1 MESSKRRSFQ
11 DRPTR
16 SVCWLLRS
24 APWQLSC
31 SGYGK
36 HSINV
41 KVSDCCIRLPPGWRT
56 TCVTTLSSDR
66 NVAGSQLATEAD
78 VEQRLANVIKEWTES
93 KLDLPEEESSELYQ
107 RFLAATGPA
116 LLRALMQKLG
126 GNLAAAAERLKMD
139 RGTLRE
145 RLNRYGLLL
154 RR

>member
-1 MESSKRRSFQ
+1 
-11 DRPTR
+11 
-16 SVCWLLRS
+16 
-24 APWQLSC
+24 
-31 SGYGK
+31 
-36 HSINV
+36 
-41 KVSDCCIRLPPGWRT
+41 
-56 TCVTTLSSDR
+56 
-66 NVAGSQLATEAD
+66 
-78 VEQRLANVIKEWTES
+78 VIKEWTES

-145 RLNRYGLLL
+145 RLKRYGLLL